1 MYKQVDSYLTFKDRL
16 ATTQSGNKKHHSTE
30 TSIIHSNDFI
40 LNAIDNKE
48 LTASVFLDISNAF
61 DSLNHDLLIKKL
73 RHIGLSSE
81 AGFHGSRAIFHPDI
95 RQSVSIQVCLTFYPS
110 RLEYHKDP
118 SWDPCFSVYMLMIFP
133 NH

>member
-73 RHIGLSSE
+73 YGI
-81 AGFHGSRAIFHPDI
+81 
-95 RQSVSIQVCLTFYPS
+95 
-110 RLEYHKDP
+110 
-118 SWDPCFSVYMLMIFP
+118 
-133 NH
+133 